1 MPSFDISSGVSG
13 LYLTVSYTVGQYD
26 IASNTTPLDVS
37 LSLHHG
43 GLSVGAGTD
52 DCSLW
57 IGGQTFKWTGPDI
70 YSSGGTVALGS
81 HRFSV
86 AHNSDGTWSG
96 KIGGSYRLNISY
108 GGKYIGTI
116 SGELSIALP
125 TIPRASS
132 IGATDAIIGSK
143 TTIVVGRK
151 STGFTHTIQYIFG
164 SLSGYI
170 DGSGNMVSSPVKMT
184 ETTILVTLPTSFY
197 GQIPNAKSGTCSL
210 VCRTYSG
217 NTQIG
222 DAQSTTFS
230 AQTSLD
236 TCAPDVSG
244 TVVDTNE
251 ATIALTGDSN
261 KLVRAYST
269 ALCTIS
275 AAARNGA
282 SLTQKQIM
290 GVDVS
295 GSTYPIPEVE
305 ATRFQFYAVDSR
317 GYAKS
322 ATVVPTVIP
331 YVRLT
336 LNARGYR
343 PQPTDGSGRIEL
355 SGQYYNGGFGA
366 VDNTLALRYR
376 VGDLEWITATPV
388 ITDNTYTAT
397 LDLTGL
403 DYRQEHTIRL
413 EVTDKLATVTVD
425 VVIMQGIPVF
435 DWGKNDFNFN
445 VPLLLN
451 GENIL
456 SRVYPVGSIYMS
468 LAPTNP
474 ADLFGGTWEA
484 IGGRFLIGTG
494 LNEANNKAW
503 FGEDDFPAGAIN
515 IPAGD
520 MGGNISHKLTVEQM
534 PDHGHTIFY
543 SDTAGAQS
551 FGYQFGS
558 KGARSGH
565 PESSSGIG
573 HTGGG
578 VAHNNM
584 PPYLAVY
591 MWKRTE

>member
-26 IASNTTPLDVS
+26 IASNTTPVDVS

-86 AHNSDGTWSG
+86 AHNSNGTWSG
-96 KIGGSYRLNISY
+96 KIGGSYRLNITY

-116 SGELSIALP
+116 SGEQSITLP

-132 IGATDAIIGSK
+132 IGATDAVIGSK

-151 STGFTHTIQYIFG
+151 SSGFTHTIQYIFG

-184 ETTILVTLPTSFY
+184 ETTILVTLPASFY
-197 GQIPNAKSGTCSL
+197 GQIPNARSGACTL

-217 NTQIG
+217 STQIG

-244 TVVDTNE
+244 TVVDTNQT
-251 ATIALTGDSN
+251 TIALTGDSS
-261 KLVRAYST
+261 KLVRFYST

-275 AAARNGA
+275 AAARNSA
-282 SLTQKQIM
+282 SLAKKQIM

-295 GSTYPIPEVE
+295 GSAYSIPEVE

-343 PQPTDGSGRIEL
+343 PQPTDGSGRVEL

-376 VGDLEWITATPV
+376 VGNLAWVTSTPV

-413 EVTDKLATVTVD
+413 EVKDKLATVTVD

-468 LAPTNP
+468 LADTDP
-474 ADLFGGTWEA
+474 ADLFGGAWERLKD
-484 IGGRFLIGTG
+484 RFLLAAG
-494 LNEANNKAW
+494 
-503 FGEDDFPAGAIN
+503 DRYSAGAT
-515 IPAGD
+515 
-520 MGGNISHKLTVEQM
+520 GGEASHKLTTAEM
-534 PDHGHTIFY
+534 PSHTHSAAVNGGTDDYGQNRTTIGNFAIK
-543 SDTAGAQS
+543 TQ
-551 FGYQFGS
+551 GYTDGS
-558 KGARSGH
+558 TIL
-565 PESSSGIG
+565 P
-573 HTGGG
+573 TGGG

-591 MWKRTE
+591 IWKRTE

>member
-13 LYLTVSYTVGQYD
+13 LYLTVSYSVGQYG
-26 IASNTTPLDVS
+26 IASNTTPVDVS

-70 YSSGGTVALGS
+70 YSSGGTVTLGS

-96 KIGGSYRLNISY
+96 KIGGSYRLNITY

-116 SGELSIALP
+116 SGEQSITLP

-151 STGFTHTIQYIFG
+151 SSGFTHTIQYIFG

-170 DGSGNMVSSPVKMT
+170 DGSGNMVSSPVKLT
-184 ETTILVTLPTSFY
+184 ETTILVTLPASFY
-197 GQIPNAKSGTCSL
+197 GQIPNSRSGTCTL
-210 VCRTYSG
+210 ICRTYSG
-217 NTQIG
+217 STQIG
-222 DAQSTTFS
+222 DAQSTTLS
-230 AQTSLD
+230 VQTSLD

-244 TVVDTNE
+244 TVVDTNQT
-251 ATIALTGDSN
+251 TIALTGDSS
-261 KLVRAYST
+261 KLVRFYST

-275 AAARNGA
+275 AAARNSA
-282 SLTQKQIM
+282 SLAKKQIM

-295 GSTYPIPEVE
+295 ESTYSIPDVE

-376 VGDLEWITATPV
+376 VGDLAWVTSTPV

-468 LAPTNP
+468 LADTDP
-474 ADLFGGTWEA
+474 AELFGGTWERLKDRFLLA
-484 IGGRFLIGTG
+484 AGGRYS
-494 LNEANNKAW
+494 
-503 FGEDDFPAGAIN
+503 AGAT
-515 IPAGD
+515 
-520 MGGNISHKLTVEQM
+520 GGEATHKLTTAEM
-534 PDHGHTIFY
+534 PSHTHSAAVNGGTDDY
-543 SDTAGAQS
+543 GQS
-551 FGYQFGS
+551 RTTIGNFAIKTQGYTDGS
-558 KGARSGH
+558 TIL
-565 PESSSGIG
+565 P
-573 HTGGG
+573 TGGG
-578 VAHNNM
+578 SAHNNM

-591 MWKRTE
+591 MWQRIE